1 MRHHLVRLTVVVVA
15 GAAVSVG
22 CRLLSDPDASSV
34 KSLIV
39 AGTPPAIGES
49 SRFAATAVHPDGT
62 STTVT
67 ADATWRSSNTA
78 VASVSADGT
87 VTAKNHGSVE
97 ISATYSGARGAFAFD
112 VAEDAALTLSGTIT
126 DAATKVGI
134 AGATIVVKDV
144 SNNTR
149 AATTSGTGRYSIDD
163 LPSGALELT
172 VRANGYTTSVQSISL
187 TANQTVNVP
196 LSRGAECSA
205 LTFDGLRASDRF
217 ASYAAC
223 GFTVAASTSNW
234 AVSASGG
241 RPAPS
246 VQFTSARGSTTIGE
260 LVVTSDAPF
269 RFQSVDVSSS
279 TTPVVFVITGIA
291 SGRTAFTLQNTVSSP
306 GDFVGIANAASA
318 PAVDALVIR
327 LTTPPLSC
335 CDTTIAVDNIAL
347 AR

>member
-1 MRHHLVRLTVVVVA
+1 VHHQFLRTMVLILA
-15 GAAVSVG
+15 GATASAG
-22 CRLLSDPDASSV
+22 CHLLSDPDASNV

-39 AGTPPAIGES
+39 AGTPPVIGES
-49 SRFAATAVHPDGT
+49 SRFAAMAVHPDGT

-67 ADATWRSSNTA
+67 ADATWRSSNTT
-78 VASVSADGT
+78 VATVSSDGT

-97 ISATYSGARGAFAFD
+97 ISATYGGARGAFAFD
-112 VAEDAALTLSGTIT
+112 VAVEASLTLAGTIS
-126 DAATKVGI
+126 DSATKVGI
-134 AGATIVVKDV
+134 AGATVVVKDV

-149 AATTSGTGRYSIDD
+149 AATTTGTGRYSIEE
-163 LPSGALELT
+163 LPSGTLELT
-172 VRANGYTTSVQSISL
+172 VRANGYTTSVQSISM
-187 TANQTVNVP
+187 TADQTVNVA
-196 LSRGAECSA
+196 LTRGSECSA

-217 ASYAAC
+217 ATVTAC
-223 GFTVAASTSNW
+223 GFTVAASTPNW
-234 AVSASGG
+234 SVSATTG

-246 VQFTSARGSTTIGE
+246 VQFTSARGSTTVGE

-279 TTPVVFVITGIA
+279 TTPVQYVITGIA
-291 SGRTAFTLQNTVSSP
+291 KGTTAFTLQNTVSSP
-306 GDFVGIANAASA
+306 ADFVGIANAASA

-327 LTTPPLSC
+327 LSTPPLSC

>member
-1 MRHHLVRLTVVVVA
+1 MRQQVLPTALLVLA
-15 GAAVSVG
+15 GAAGAAG
-22 CRLLSDPDASSV
+22 CHLLSDPDASNV

-39 AGTPPAIGES
+39 AGTPPVIGES
-49 SRFAATAVHPDGT
+49 SPFAAMAVHPDGT

-78 VASVSADGT
+78 VASVSTDGT

-97 ISATYSGARGAFAFD
+97 ISATYGGARGAFAFD
-112 VAEDAALTLSGTIT
+112 VAAEAELTLSGTIT

-144 SNNTR
+144 LNNTR
-149 AATTSGTGRYSIDD
+149 AATTTGTGRYSIEE
-163 LPSGALELT
+163 LPSGTLELT
-172 VRANGYTTSVQSISL
+172 VRANGYSTSVQSIAL
-187 TANQTVNVP
+187 TANRTADVA
-196 LSRGAECSA
+196 LTRGSECSA
-205 LTFDGLRASDRF
+205 LTFDGLRASERF
-217 ASYAAC
+217 ATYAAC

-234 AVSASGG
+234 AVSATTG

-246 VQFTSARGSTTIGE
+246 VQFTSARGSTTVGE

-269 RFQSVDVSSS
+269 KFQSVDVFSS
-279 TTPVVFVITGIA
+279 TTPVQFVITGIA
-291 SGRTAFTLQNTVSSP
+291 NGTTAFTLQNTVSSP
-306 GDFVGIANAASA
+306 ANFVGIANAASA

-327 LTTPPLSC
+327 LSTPPLSC

-347 AR
+347 GR

>member
-1 MRHHLVRLTVVVVA
+1 VRHQLLRLTMLLLA
-15 GAAVSVG
+15 GAAASGG
-22 CRLLSDPDASSV
+22 CHLLSDPDASDV

-39 AGTPPAIGES
+39 AGTPPVIGES
-49 SRFAATAVHPDGT
+49 SPFAAMAVHPDGR

-67 ADATWRSSNTA
+67 TDATWRSSNTA

-97 ISATYSGARGAFAFD
+97 ISATYGGARGAFAFD
-112 VAEDAALTLSGTIT
+112 VAAEAALTLSGTIT
-126 DAATKVGI
+126 DAATRVGI
-134 AGATIVVKDV
+134 AGATIIVKDV

-149 AATTSGTGRYSIDD
+149 AATTSGTGRYSIDE
-163 LPSGALELT
+163 LPTGALELT

-187 TANQTVNVP
+187 TADQTVNVA
-196 LSRGAECSA
+196 LTRGADCSA
-205 LTFDGLRASDRF
+205 LTFDGLRASNTF
-217 ASYAAC
+217 ATYTAC

-234 AVSASGG
+234 GISTSIG
-241 RPAPS
+241 RAAPS
-246 VQFTSARGSTTIGE
+246 AQFTSARGSTTAGE

-269 RFQSVDVSSS
+269 RFQSVDVYSS

-291 SGRTAFTLQNTVSSP
+291 NGRTAFTLQNTLSSP
-306 GDFVGIANAASA
+306 AEFVGIANAASA

-327 LTTPPLSC
+327 LATPPLSC
-335 CDTTIAVDNIAL
+335 CDTTVAVDNIAL

>member
-1 MRHHLVRLTVVVVA
+1 VRQWMMVVA
-15 GAAVSVG
+15 AVACTACG
-22 CRLLSDPDASSV
+22 RLLTDPDTATV

-39 AGTPPAIGES
+39 AGTPPVIGES
-49 SRFAATAVHPDGT
+49 SPFAAMAVHPDGT

-78 VASVSADGT
+78 VASVSANGI
-87 VTAKNHGSVE
+87 VTAKSHGSVE
-97 ISATYSGARGAFAFD
+97 ISATYSGARGAFAFN
-112 VAEDAALTLSGTIT
+112 VADEAALTLSGTIT
-126 DAATKVGI
+126 DAATRVGI

-149 AATTSGTGRYSIDD
+149 AATTTGTGRYSIDE
-163 LPSGALELT
+163 LPSGTLELT
-172 VRANGYTTSVQSISL
+172 VRADGYTTSVQSIAL
-187 TANQTVNVP
+187 AADQTVNVA
-196 LSRGAECSA
+196 LTRGADCSA

-217 ASYAAC
+217 ATYAAC

-234 AVSASGG
+234 SVSAATG

-246 VQFTSARGSTTIGE
+246 VQFTSTRGSTTVGE

-279 TTPVVFVITGIA
+279 TTPVQYVITGIA
-291 SGRTAFTLQNTVSSP
+291 HGTTAFTLQNTVSSP
-306 GDFVGIANAASA
+306 ADFVGIANPASA

-327 LTTPPLSC
+327 LSTPPLSC

>member
-1 MRHHLVRLTVVVVA
+1 VRHQVLRLTAVVLGAVA
-15 GAAVSVG
+15 AAG
-22 CRLLSDPDASSV
+22 CHLLSDPDAGSV

-39 AGTPPAIGES
+39 AGTPPVIGES
-49 SRFAATAVHPDGT
+49 SPFAAMAVHPDGT
-62 STTVT
+62 STAVT
-67 ADATWRSSNTA
+67 AEAAWRSSNTA

-97 ISATYSGARGAFAFD
+97 ISATYGGARGAFAFD
-112 VAEDAALTLSGTIT
+112 VAAEAALTLSGTIT
-126 DAATKVGI
+126 DAVTRVGI

-144 SNNTR
+144 SNNART
-149 AATTSGTGRYSIDD
+149 ATTTGTGRYSIEE

-187 TANQTVNVP
+187 TADQTVNVA
-196 LSRGAECSA
+196 LTRGSECAA

-234 AVSASGG
+234 AVSTTTG
-241 RPAPS
+241 RAAPS
-246 VQFTSARGSTTIGE
+246 VQFTSARRSTTTGE

-269 RFQSVDVSSS
+269 RFQSLDVYSS

-291 SGRTAFTLQNTVSSP
+291 NGKTAFTLQNTLSSP
-306 GDFVGIANAASA
+306 AEFIGVANAASA

-335 CDTTIAVDNIAL
+335 CDTIVAVDNIAL